1 MSRCETLPGK
11 RTRKKR
17 EQFHG
22 PPQFK
27 RLPEFLLPGIAKGR
41 SFSSLTGGQSRS
53 QSGLF
58 LMEM

>member
-1 MSRCETLPGK
+1 MSRCETLPCK

-27 RLPEFLLPGIAKGR
+27 RLPEFLLPGIAKR
-41 SFSSLTGGQSRS
+41 RLFSLMRGGQTRS
-53 QSGLF
+53 QSSLF
-58 LMEM
+58 